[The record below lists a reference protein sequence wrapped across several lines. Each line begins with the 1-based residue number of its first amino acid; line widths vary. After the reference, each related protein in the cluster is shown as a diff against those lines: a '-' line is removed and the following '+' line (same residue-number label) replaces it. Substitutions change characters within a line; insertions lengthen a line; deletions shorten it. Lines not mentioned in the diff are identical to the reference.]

1 MINGGRKFY
10 GYADKRQKERQRE
23 GQKKFAKG
31 QNSLVSIHCP

>member
-1 MINGGRKFY
+1 MEEEHFFSDAN
-10 GYADKRQKERQRE
+10 KRQKERQRE